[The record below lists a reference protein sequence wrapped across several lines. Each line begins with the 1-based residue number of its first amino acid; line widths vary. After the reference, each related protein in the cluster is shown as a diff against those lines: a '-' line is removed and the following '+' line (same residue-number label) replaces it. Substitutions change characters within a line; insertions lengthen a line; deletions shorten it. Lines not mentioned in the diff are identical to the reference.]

1 MKEKTVYAI
10 GGSILALS
18 LGFFGYKLY
27 VAEQK
32 KQKSEKGDAIDG
44 GKDGGEKGGNDD
56 NTQSSNDPKQSKD
69 SFPLKIASFG
79 YKVQLLQSALNKLGA
94 SLTVDGRFGE
104 KTYDAIYP
112 FGGLPFYKW
121 SPGIFSRIEML
132 PKDSYEQILAN
143 ATQKGWVVKNAE
155 DSASES
161 WLPFVQR
168 GDDWS
173 YNNLRM

>member
-44 GKDGGEKGGNDD
+44 GKDGGEKSGNDD

-79 YKVQLLQSALNKLGA
+79 YKVQILQSALNKLGA
-94 SLTVDGRFGE
+94 SLTVDGGFGE

-112 FGGLPFYKW
+112 FGGLPFYEW
-121 SPGIFSRIEML
+121 SPGFFSRLEKL
-132 PKDSYEQILAN
+132 SKDNYEQILAN

-155 DSASES
+155 DLASES
-161 WLPFVQR
+161 WLPFVQD
-168 GDDWS
+168 GDVGS
-173 YNNLRM
+173 YTNLII

>member
-1 MKEKTVYAI
+1 MKKNKVTYIVLGTII
-10 GGSILALS
+10 G
-18 LGFFGYKLY
+18 LGLTYFGYTLIKP
-27 VAEQK
+27 
-32 KQKSEKGDAIDG
+32 KSDSKDDDDDDDVVVNNPYGDDIIDG
-44 GKDGGEKGGNDD
+44 KKV
-56 NTQSSNDPKQSKD
+56 SKD
-69 SFPLKIASFG
+69 SFPLKIASKG

-121 SPGIFSRIEML
+121 SPGIFSRIEKL
-132 PKDSYEQILAN
+132 SKDNYEQILVN

-161 WLPFVQR
+161 WLPFVQG